1 MCFTYLFLQLFICQ
15 LVAKCLPPRYLLA
28 TARSIIGQRRKGKMP
43 QSNPSSRILIADD
56 HPLTREGLAL
66 AARAASQGVSVDTAG
81 SIKEALFMVSERSTY
96 RLILLDLVLPDAHG
110 FSGLMQLQHVAKATP
125 IAMISAKE
133 DAPLVEAA
141 RALGAAGFLYKTR
154 PLDVLVGEIR
164 EILAGNCVFAHEP
177 SSGSAAALSKRIASL
192 SSAQLKVLVALA
204 DGRLNKQIAG
214 DLALSE
220 ATVKSHLSAIFR
232 KLGVVNRA
240 QALLAVQPLLGGQ
253 VAGGVAT

>member
-1 MCFTYLFLQLFICQ
+1 
-15 LVAKCLPPRYLLA
+15 
-28 TARSIIGQRRKGKMP
+28 MP
-43 QSNPSSRILIADD
+43 QANPSSRILIADD

-66 AARAASQGVSVDTAG
+66 AARAASNGVAVDTAG
-81 SIKEALFMVSERSTY
+81 TVAEALSMVSERSSY
-96 RLILLDLVLPDAHG
+96 RLILLDLVLPDSRG
-110 FSGLMQLQHVAKATP
+110 FSGLMQLQHAAKATP

-133 DAPLVEAA
+133 EAPLVEAA
-141 RALGAAGFLYKTR
+141 QALGAAGFLYKTR
-154 PLDVLVGEIR
+154 PLDTLVSELR
-164 EILAGNCVFAHEP
+164 EILAGNCVFAQVP
-177 SSGSAAALSKRIASL
+177 GSNGAAALSKRIASL
-192 SSAQLKVLVALA
+192 SSAQLKVLVAMA

-253 VAGGVAT
+253 VAGSASA